1 MTSEIAL
8 YQNRNRA
15 ATEEGR
21 ALLELLK
28 RKNSA
33 ATAGA
38 NLLQQAHQMVARAE
52 STITKLD
59 TRIAALQDI
68 LTVDETTGLLNRR
81 GFCNALVQELGRCE
95 RGLSPGGLMAFIE
108 IDNFK
113 VISDTHGIMAG
124 EACLRLVAR
133 ALEADI
139 RKMDVAARLGTDE
152 FALLLTNTTKRDV
165 AGRVQDLGWRLN
177 NLSLAWYGDII
188 PVRAGLGLKSYGKG
202 DRADGIFGDAATPRT
217 QKSGLTAKE
226 DTQHS

>member
-1 MTSEIAL
+1 MSDIAL

-21 ALLELLK
+21 ALLGLLK
-28 RKNSA
+28 RKTNVA
-33 ATAGA
+33 AAGA
-38 NLLQQAHQMVARAE
+38 TLQQQAHSMVSRAE
-52 STITKLD
+52 ETIAKLD

-81 GFCNALVQELGRCE
+81 GFCNALVRELGRCE
-95 RGLSPGGLMAFIE
+95 RGLSAGGLMAFIE
-108 IDNFK
+108 IDNFRI
-113 VISDTHGIMAG
+113 ISDTHGMMAG

-139 RKMDVAARLGTDE
+139 RAMDAAARLGTDE
-152 FALLLTNTTKRDV
+152 FALLLADTTKRDV

-177 NLSLAWYGDII
+177 NLSLAWYGEII

-202 DRADGIFGDAATPRT
+202 DRADGIFGETATPRP
-217 QKSGLTAKE
+217 QESGLTTTKDA
-226 DTQHS
+226 QHG